1 MAKPQRKLDVV
12 EELDFPYSQ
21 SCGKHQ
27 TLIIKKRSESILY
40 VIQILA
46 LNLIF
51 IQFFFFKYKIRGC
64 LSMENVIESN

>member
-40 VIQILA
+40 IIQILA

-51 IQFFFFKYKIRGC
+51 IQFFFSNIR
-64 LSMENVIESN
+64 LEAVYQWKM